1 MGASIRY
8 YSRLI
13 LGIIIMFQ
21 GRSVFAQRQAVPD
34 YSFRRI
40 SMQDGLAN
48 QIITAAGEDQRGMLW
63 FGTQSGLYRFDGFR
77 VTHFSDRHKGFLP
90 TENITDLECLAGASS
105 PLLLVC
111 TQGRGWLL
119 DAEYDQILPF
129 STLGLPDSILTR
141 CTQFEKKDKGK
152 YVALCAGS
160 LYQIEQVGPARFTAQ
175 LFANLQDSV
184 SGVIVIDPAE
194 PESVWLLPKVQEIYR
209 VSKSECSRFKLP
221 SFRQNPNPMPG
232 LIGLVRTPNGL
243 IGWDFVRNLC
253 RFEPASKT
261 FEPVS
266 NLTLADIFPAISSL
280 DRALNQRN
288 VLRLHQ
294 VLQTGQELA
303 GTTLGLFILQNRYNH
318 FQVPEGMVGSE
329 VRGILTDSSGN
340 WLAGTYTGLFSGA
353 LSHKAIKPVSKIA
366 GVWGGIPLDT
376 SNWMLVCE
384 NKVGVFVLNRQNNT
398 VRRPLG
404 LSPYNMTGS
413 TLSVCKDFQG
423 NIWVGT
429 YTSLYWSPPG
439 DPFHFNVL
447 NYPQGRI
454 PIQAPF
460 FRALLADRDSSIWAG
475 AENGLFRLNLRKFPA
490 NWSIDTLLRDVFI
503 SDLYPDQHGNV
514 WIASKG
520 KGLARYNR
528 ASSSFEWF
536 NTDHGLASNSTCRIE
551 GSDKDKVLWISTHNG
566 LSRLDVSSGI
576 IHNYHEADGIPGN
589 EFNSAA
595 SARFPNG
602 VLMFGGVAGLVHFHP
617 DSLHPRTFRYKTF
630 FSHLHLQEK
639 NNDSI
644 NLYPLPK
651 GTLRLPPYP
660 RLVEICLGFNDFV
673 QPAKPRFRYRLAG
686 AFESWTYTNGEN
698 KISLFNLSPGD
709 YTLEVQALPYDGH
722 QGKPVRMHIH
732 VARPLSET
740 WWFRAL
746 MLIGLVLI
754 SYLAYRY
761 RLQQVLRTYAIRQQ
775 IADDLHDDIGN
786 KLNMTNILLQKIKR
800 DYFDKGQPPPR
811 EIWAGLLETNQQTL
825 QSLRTLIWSVDP
837 RKDRLENI
845 FTRMQDFADDFL
857 QPLNIQCRFSLPEQ
871 VPDKETLLDFRHNI
885 IMIFQEL
892 LTNMVKHAP
901 PRQVAVQ
908 LHLFA
913 ENTLTL
919 TISNKFD
926 EQTARHLHVASDKR
940 GMTTLKRRLDRINGT
955 IKLFKTTDTSQTI
968 TLSFSQMFK

>member
-1 MGASIRY
+1 MCASIWK

-13 LGIIIMFQ
+13 PGIIILLQ
-21 GRSVFAQRQAVPD
+21 GIPAVAQRQASSD
-34 YSFRRI
+34 YSFRRL

-48 QIITAAGEDQRGMLW
+48 QIITAAGEDERGMLW

-90 TENITDLECLAGASS
+90 TENITDLECLPGASS

-119 DAEYDQILPF
+119 DAEHDQILPF
-129 STLGLPDSILTR
+129 STLGLPDSILAH
-141 CTQFEKKDKGK
+141 CAQFEKKSDGK

-160 LYQIEQVGPARFTAQ
+160 LYQIEQEGPTRYTAQ

-184 SGVIVIDPAE
+184 SGVIAVDPTE
-194 PESVWLLPKVQEIYR
+194 PDVVWLLPKVQNAFR
-209 VSKSECSRFKLP
+209 VSKNGCSRYELP
-221 SFRQNPNPMPG
+221 PFRHNPNPMPG
-232 LIGLVRTPNGL
+232 LLGIIRTPKGL

-253 RFEPASKT
+253 RFEPESNT
-261 FEPVS
+261 FKPVTD
-266 NLTLADIFPAISSL
+266 LTFADIFPAISTL

-294 VLQTGQELA
+294 ILQSGQELA
-303 GTTLGLFILQNRYNH
+303 GTTLGLFILQNRVNH

-340 WLAGTYTGLFSGA
+340 WLAGTYTGLFSG
-353 LSHKAIKPVSKIA
+353 SVSNNTIKPASKIA
-366 GVWGGIPLDT
+366 GVWGGIPLDAN
-376 SNWMLVCE
+376 NWMLVCE

-398 VRRPLG
+398 VRRPKG
-404 LSPYNMTGS
+404 LTPLEPTGS
-413 TLSVCKDFQG
+413 ALSVCKDSQG

-429 YTSLYWSPPG
+429 YTNLYWSPRG
-439 DPFHFNVL
+439 YPFNFQAL
-447 NYPQGRI
+447 NYPGSRT

-460 FRALLADRDSSIWAG
+460 FRALMSDQDSSIWAG
-475 AENGLFRLNLRKFPA
+475 AENGLFRLNLRRFPA
-490 NWSIDTLLRDVFI
+490 NWSIDTLLQDVFV
-503 SDLYPDQHGNV
+503 SDLYSDRHGNI
-514 WIASKG
+514 WIATKG

-528 ASSSFEWF
+528 ANGSFKWF

-551 GSDKDKVLWISTHNG
+551 GSDKDRVLWISTHNG

-595 SARFPNG
+595 SARFSNG

-617 DSLHPRTFRYKTF
+617 DSLRPDAFRYKTF
-630 FSHLHLQEK
+630 FSHLQIQEK
-639 NNDSI
+639 SSDSI
-644 NLYPLPK
+644 KLHPFPE
-651 GTLRLPPYP
+651 GTLHLLPYP
-660 RLVEICLGFNDFV
+660 RIVEIYVGINDFV
-673 QPAKPRFRYRLAG
+673 QPAKPGFRYRLTG
-686 AFESWTYTNGEN
+686 TVENWTYINGEN
-698 KISLFNLSPGD
+698 KISFFNLSPGD

-722 QGKPVRMHIH
+722 LGDPVKLHIR
-732 VARPLSET
+732 VAQPVSET
-740 WWFRAL
+740 WWFRVW

-761 RLQQVLRTYAIRQQ
+761 RLRQALRAYAIRQQ

-786 KLNMTNILLQKIKR
+786 KLNMTNILLQKVKR
-800 DYFDKGQPPPR
+800 DFFDKEVPPPP
-811 EIWAGLLETNQQTL
+811 EIWAGIFEANQQTL
-825 QSLRTLIWSVDP
+825 LSLRTLIWSVDP

-857 QPLNIQCRFSLPEQ
+857 LPLNIQCRFSLPEQ
-871 VPDKETLLDFRHNI
+871 VPERETLLDFRHNI

-901 PRQVAVQ
+901 P
-908 LHLFA
+908 
-913 ENTLTL
+913 
-919 TISNKFD
+919 
-926 EQTARHLHVASDKR
+926 
-940 GMTTLKRRLDRINGT
+940 
-955 IKLFKTTDTSQTI
+955 
-968 TLSFSQMFK
+968 